1 MKSIVITGADGF
13 IGSHLV
19 NYFSSRDMT
28 VYAIIIKNSP
38 TRYRIENCPH
48 TTIIESDLHDAA
60 LLEVLP
66 RSPIALIHL
75 AWMGVSPEARNSAD
89 LQLGNIDLC
98 VTAAKLA
105 AAISAE
111 RFILPGSTAEYSYCN
126 GLINRSALPSPLNVY
141 GATKIACRYLCAA
154 ICEEYHIPYIYAVI
168 TGIYAADR
176 KDNNIIYYTIASL
189 LSGVTPQYTKL
200 EQRWDYVHIDDVS
213 EAFYRIALHGRDGAF
228 YTIGH
233 GDNCP
238 LHQYIYTIRDI
249 INPHAAM
256 NIGSIPYKNQQL
268 PSSCVDLSSLTQD
281 TGFIPK
287 IEFADGIRDV
297 IRTVASDMNITLSI

>member
-1 MKSIVITGADGF
+1 M
-13 IGSHLV
+13 
-19 NYFSSRDMT
+19 
-28 VYAIIIKNSP
+28 
-38 TRYRIENCPH
+38 
-48 TTIIESDLHDAA
+48 
-60 LLEVLP
+60 
-66 RSPIALIHL
+66 
-75 AWMGVSPEARNSAD
+75 
-89 LQLGNIDLC
+89 
-98 VTAAKLA
+98 
-105 AAISAE
+105 
-111 RFILPGSTAEYSYCN
+111 
-126 GLINRSALPSPLNVY
+126 
-141 GATKIACRYLCAA
+141 
-154 ICEEYHIPYIYAVI
+154 
-168 TGIYAADR
+168 
-176 KDNNIIYYTIASL
+176 